1 MRMRQKNQEH
11 QKNIGKIILVLVAGV
26 MSTYVRVTLASAKSA
41 AH

>member
-11 QKNIGKIILVLVAGV
+11 KKNIEKIILVLVAGV
-26 MSTYVRVTLASAKSA
+26 MSTSTCYFGLPKSA